1 MPGRQAHGR
10 PLLAQPTKKRAGPKS
25 KAKSRG
31 HALDAFAIAS
41 KQVEPERITRRG
53 RDLDLEPE
61 KEHKKHRRDEDDDE
75 DEDEDGGADEDEGP
89 RKKRARRSAFNEE
102 DGENSED
109 DERGSDSE
117 GHEWHVGV
125 DGEDEDS
132 EIDSDEAFGESDDDR
147 FDGYKFGG
155 SRAKEDEDDSDAEDD
170 DSLGEDAIDLAQALD
185 QVSDE
190 DDEGSAGDTESGS
203 EDGEESESESSV
215 SEDEDEDEDDPS
227 KMDALQSLIK
237 GFADDEGDHAEAD
250 GSSNSKQ
257 KISLKDLGLFGV
269 KDPDMKKSLKLMKKE
284 EHEGKAS
291 SSKKLD
297 VPLAKRQQDR
307 LDRAAAY
314 DKTNQ
319 TLNKWT
325 ETVKHNRRA
334 DHLVFPLANT
344 LPNAGLDNGELLPL
358 TKKTAGTELEQTIM
372 SIMEESG
379 LGPSAKQKDEQKQLA
394 DGEPAETISRADLQE
409 IWAQRRRD
417 RELQSREQAKA
428 KRIKKIKS
436 KAYRR
441 VHRKENLRNE
451 EATYDAM
458 KAAGE
463 IDSEEE
469 RETQHRR
476 RAMERM
482 GSRHKESKWAKMAS
496 KTGRAAWDDDFR
508 SGLTDMARR
517 DEELRRRVEGRTGTA
532 DDGDDSDATSSSGDD
547 DGNSRLLQQ
556 LNRLE
561 DDADE
566 APQSNLMKMAF
577 MQKAEA
583 ARKRAN
589 DELIAQIRRDLDSEN
604 ESDVAEGDVG
614 RRTYGAPKTISSR
627 SEEPAEEVNETTG
640 STAQSRSAKAK
651 TGLSAAIPTV
661 PEPQTSTPGGAG
673 AWSRG
678 GKPSSKK
685 DKKLSSAQVAELDL
699 SSNILIASKPA
710 SKAKPKTTQNGT
722 PSADDSPSDSD
733 DEGAMHLPL
742 AVRNQE
748 LVARAFAGD
757 DVVGEFEREKEAAV
771 EADDDKVVDNTLP
784 GWGSWVGEGVSNRER
799 RRHQGRFVTTVA
811 GVKRKDRKDARLERV
826 IVNEKRVHKNDK
838 YLASQLPH
846 PFESRNQYE
855 RSLRLPMGPEWMTK
869 ESFQAVTKP
878 RVIVKQGII
887 APMSKPVL

>member
-10 PLLAQPTKKRAGPKS
+10 PLLGQPAKKRSGPKS

-53 RDLDLEPE
+53 RDLDLKPE

-75 DEDEDGGADEDEGP
+75 DGDEDGEDDLEDGP
-89 RKKRARRSAFNEE
+89 RKKRARRSAFDEDDDEE
-102 DGENSED
+102 SSGE

-132 EIDSDEAFGESDDDR
+132 ELDSDEAFGESDEER
-147 FDGYKFGG
+147 FDGYSFGG
-155 SRAKEDEDDSDAEDD
+155 SRSAKQNKEDEEDVEDDDD

-190 DDEGSAGDTESGS
+190 EDDEGSEGDTESGS
-203 EDGEESESESSV
+203 EDGEGSESESSL
-215 SEDEDEDEDDPS
+215 SEDEDEDDS
-227 KMDALQSLIK
+227 TKMDALQSLIK
-237 GFADDEGDHAEAD
+237 GFADDEGDNVDAD
-250 GSSNSKQ
+250 GPATSKQ

-284 EHEGKAS
+284 EQEGKAS
-291 SSKKLD
+291 SSKKLV

-307 LDRAAAY
+307 LDRAVAY

-319 TLNKWT
+319 TLNRWT

-334 DHLVFPLANT
+334 DHLIFPLANT
-344 LPNAGLDNGELLPL
+344 LPDAGLTNSELLPL

-379 LGPSAKQKDEQKQLA
+379 LGPSSKQKEEQTQGVE
-394 DGEPAETISRADLQE
+394 GEPAEMISRADLQE
-409 IWAQRRRD
+409 IWAQRRRE

-428 KRIKKIKS
+428 KRVKKIKS

-451 EATYDAM
+451 EATYEAM

-517 DEELRRRVEGRTGTA
+517 DEELRQRVEGRTGTA
-532 DDGDDSDATSSSGDD
+532 DNGDDSDATSSSGDE

-556 LNRLE
+556 LDRLE
-561 DDADE
+561 HDSDDA
-566 APQSNLMKMAF
+566 PKSSLMKMAF

-583 ARKRAN
+583 ARKKAN
-589 DELIAQIRRDLDSEN
+589 DELIAQIRRDLGSGDDQ
-604 ESDVAEGDVG
+604 SDAAEGEVG
-614 RRTYGAPKTISSR
+614 RRTYGAPKTNSSR
-627 SEEPAEEVNETTG
+627 SEEPAEDDHEPTSNN
-640 STAQSRSAKAK
+640 AKARSVK
-651 TGLSAAIPTV
+651 SRTGLSAPAAAV

-710 SKAKPKTTQNGT
+710 PKAKAKGRSAPSGT
-722 PSADDSPSDSD
+722 AAAAAASGSDSD
-733 DEGAMHLPL
+733 SDEDAMHLPL

-771 EADDDKVVDNTLP
+771 EADDDNVVDNTLP
-784 GWGSWVGEGVSNRER
+784 GWGSWVGEGVSGREKK
-799 RRHQGRFVTTVA
+799 RHQGRFLTTVA

-826 IVNEKRVHKNDK
+826 IVNEKRVHKV
-838 YLASQLPH
+838 
-846 PFESRNQYE
+846 
-855 RSLRLPMGPEWMTK
+855 SLFSGLDDARPSGVMRGK
-869 ESFQAVTKP
+869 G
-878 RVIVKQGII
+878 RYDC
-887 APMSKPVL
+887 